1 MKKRYIF
8 IIIAIILIVIAI
20 KFIIDLNNPKT
31 EEKYNGNLMNMGLAI
46 KDGENIYYDK
56 YPEGIYKI
64 DKNGEETLI
73 IDDLAYSINIQKD
86 WIFYVTLGESYKLD
100 IIKIKK
106 DGTEKSVIAN
116 INSIYTSIYVED
128 EWVYYLNNENEKNY
142 ITKISI
148 SGEKKNKI
156 SETPVQNF
164 QVTKNYI
171 YYTDLNN
178 RIRRMNL
185 DGSKDKELAKAE
197 TAKSFQVTGDYI
209 YYIGINSNRLER
221 INLKNNKSQLVS
233 SEVVA
238 EHFNVV
244 DNIIYYYNNG
254 MIYSLNVENMEIKDI
269 VKINGGD
276 TFINVVDDKIF
287 YLDDLQIYKI
297 NINGKNS

>member
-1 MKKRYIF
+1 M
-8 IIIAIILIVIAI
+8 L
-20 KFIIDLNNPKT
+20 L
-31 EEKYNGNLMNMGLAI
+31 YNQEL
-46 KDGENIYYDK
+46 KNIE
-56 YPEGIYKI
+56 P
-64 DKNGEETLI
+64 
-73 IDDLAYSINIQKD
+73 
-86 WIFYVTLGESYKLD
+86 
-100 IIKIKK
+100 
-106 DGTEKSVIAN
+106 
-116 INSIYTSIYVED
+116 
-128 EWVYYLNNENEKNY
+128 
-142 ITKISI
+142 
-148 SGEKKNKI
+148 
-156 SETPVQNF
+156 
-164 QVTKNYI
+164 
-171 YYTDLNN
+171 
-178 RIRRMNL
+178 
-185 DGSKDKELAKAE
+185 AKAE